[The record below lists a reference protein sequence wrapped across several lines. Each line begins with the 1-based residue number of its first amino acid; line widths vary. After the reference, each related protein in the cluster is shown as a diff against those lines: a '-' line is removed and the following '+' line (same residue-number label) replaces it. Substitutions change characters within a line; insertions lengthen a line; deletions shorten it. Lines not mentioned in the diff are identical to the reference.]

1 MEKRRLNRMRK
12 LGLQIP
18 QSSDESDA
26 EKPQRQSGAS
36 HLPFIGGGTNAR
48 KMMDEMFSLLDN
60 DGLRYVNADVLWIT
74 DFMIPEPPRLL
85 IDKFKEYR
93 DTGTRFY
100 GICIVHEQDKAEN
113 NSWKPYFHHI
123 YTITYRSVRR
133 Y

>member
-1 MEKRRLNRMRK
+1 ME
-12 LGLQIP
+12 
-18 QSSDESDA
+18 
-26 EKPQRQSGAS
+26 
-36 HLPFIGGGTNAR
+36 
-48 KMMDEMFSLLDN
+48 EMFSLLDN

-113 NSWKPYFHHI
+113 NSWEPYFHHI
-123 YTITYRSVRR
+123 YTITYRPVRR